1 MLIQNHSIIQQDS
14 NDLTDWW
21 KQIKISSV
29 VPRNRCGHAVLGF
42 QWPWCI
48 YINERGIPNFQSF
61 LIFRTKQES
70 ELWYL
75 QLLCLPLSGE
85 EWSYCEKLS
94 KSRLSSPD
102 NDSITSKISILS
114 MNEMQ
119 WCRHLGAVRGPTR
132 CSQLFQLSML
142 STPRIYF
149 HFEIMSWSCLE
160 NIVEGEE
167 WLRWEN
173 GGHCQD
179 LYLYIKKKNR

>member
-1 MLIQNHSIIQQDS
+1 M
-14 NDLTDWW
+14 
-21 KQIKISSV
+21 KEGYQIFK
-29 VPRNRCGHAVLGF
+29 AF
-42 QWPWCI
+42 W
-48 YINERGIPNFQSF
+48 F
-61 LIFRTKQES
+61 S
-70 ELWYL
+70 ELNRNQNYGIYNCCVS
-75 QLLCLPLSGE
+75 LCLASGE

-119 WCRHLGAVRGPTR
+119 WCRHLGTVRGPAR
-132 CSQLFQLSML
+132 CSQLCQLSML
-142 STPRIYF
+142 PTPRIYF

-167 WLRWEN
+167 WLSWEN

-179 LYLYIKKKNR
+179 LYLYIEKTRSKQNFISSL